1 VCVSLFCL
9 LTAYVDCRT
18 HTLAERP
25 SFVVDTVLMR
35 IAPEVVE
42 LLEYPGYLYGI
53 LMFVNMLSYVCVS
66 VPGYGIISVCHF
78 M

>member
-1 VCVSLFCL
+1 MYRIGQIQRVRKLIL
-9 LTAYVDCRT
+9 LRTAYMDCRT

-25 SFVVDTVLMR
+25 SFVVDTMLMR

-53 LMFVNMLSYVCVS
+53 LMF
-66 VPGYGIISVCHF
+66 F
-78 M
+78 